1 MMSSRYGFKKETPQ
15 NLTLKFVEDMAIDV
29 LESNKTIE
37 MFQTIAIV
45 SLKMGNLGLKAMS
58 LKIRLTIVEREKKGL
73 FKQMQNEQEGYDKY
87 KKQMGGW
94 KK

>member
-1 MMSSRYGFKKETPQ
+1 
-15 NLTLKFVEDMAIDV
+15 MAIDV

-73 FKQMQNEQEGYDKY
+73 FKQM
-87 KKQMGGW
+87 
-94 KK
+94 